1 MTLETPTP
9 QGGRAVMNRR
19 LDPVDSLDF
28 FPTPPWATRALFK
41 HVLLDAHGTAWE
53 PAAGAGHMAEV
64 MRECFAQVH
73 ASDVFDYGVGY
84 DIAPFAGTT
93 DTPQAVAQC
102 PFVPDWI
109 WTNPPFNA
117 AAEFAIRGLR
127 TARRGVALLVRS
139 NWAEGRDRYREL
151 FRLSPPSIVAQFA
164 ERVPMVKGCWDPE
177 ASTATAYAWF
187 IWDRARAGG
196 TRYVWIPPGCR
207 TALEAANDR
216 RRFAAWMFEQP
227 ASTELDLALR
237 DMLDENRERARRG
250 EKVLLPQQMMAALSV
265 GPDRLTRFMRDIAKA
280 DAKKKRAAL
289 AEIAA

>member
-93 DTPQAVAQC
+93 DTPQAVAQ
-102 PFVPDWI
+102 PQ
-109 WTNPPFNA
+109 A
-117 AAEFAIRGLR
+117 AAMRG
-127 TARRGVALLVRS
+127 
-139 NWAEGRDRYREL
+139 
-151 FRLSPPSIVAQFA
+151 
-164 ERVPMVKGCWDPE
+164 E
-177 ASTATAYAWF
+177 AVSC
-187 IWDRARAGG
+187 
-196 TRYVWIPPGCR
+196 PGCGP
-207 TALEAANDR
+207 AAQ
-216 RRFAAWMFEQP
+216 AP
-227 ASTELDLALR
+227 
-237 DMLDENRERARRG
+237 
-250 EKVLLPQQMMAALSV
+250 
-265 GPDRLTRFMRDIAKA
+265 
-280 DAKKKRAAL
+280 
-289 AEIAA
+289 